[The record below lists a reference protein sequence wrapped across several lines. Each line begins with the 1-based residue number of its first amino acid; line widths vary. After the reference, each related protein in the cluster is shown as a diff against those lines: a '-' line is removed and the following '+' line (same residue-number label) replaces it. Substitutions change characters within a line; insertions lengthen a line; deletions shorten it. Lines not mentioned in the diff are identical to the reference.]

1 MSLKVPESMKL
12 EHEELHSELEKA
24 TLERGAIGDAGKAV
38 AKVLEPHFA
47 KEEEFAMPPLGLLAT
62 LAKNRVPAEMKDALI
77 MTDRL
82 ETGLDEMLKEH
93 KEIVTN
99 LKNLVSIARKER
111 KLEYVSFADK
121 LIRHAQAEEEVY
133 YPASLLIGKFLKLKF
148 RQ

>member
-1 MSLKVPESMKL
+1 MSLKVPESMKR

-24 TLERGAIGDAGKAV
+24 TLERGGIGDAGKAV

-62 LAKNRVPAEMKDALI
+62 LAKNSVPAEMKDALI

-93 KEIVTN
+93 KEIVAN
-99 LKNLVSIARKER
+99 LKNLVRIARKER